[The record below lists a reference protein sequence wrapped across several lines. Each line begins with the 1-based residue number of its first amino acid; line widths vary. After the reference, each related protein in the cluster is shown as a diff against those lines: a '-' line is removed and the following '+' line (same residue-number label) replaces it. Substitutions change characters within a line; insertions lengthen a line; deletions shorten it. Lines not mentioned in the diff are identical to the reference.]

1 MLGNPG
7 NCTWIL
13 RVYTRSRRKHPTDTW
28 SLQSRNARDAA
39 GAGTSVPPHPRGTAQ
54 PRTGAPTARAPTPP
68 VSALGPQPGEAG
80 RRWGRGRGA
89 RPAHSR
95 TPGGRAWRGSPGERM
110 LGAGPRWGR
119 GPLPGLSLTAW
130 LSSRAGLRGGP
141 RSGSQPRVSPPE
153 AQRPAGTRGA
163 VDKSARAE
171 GVQRA
176 ELRGWEGWDG
186 RAHRYRRGDTT
197 DTALAGSSQA
207 RKLRVLLPHPP
218 PAPPTTPRP
227 LKE

>member
-68 VSALGPQPGEAG
+68 VSALRPQPGEAG

-95 TPGGRAWRGSPGERM
+95 TPGGRAWRGRREKGCS
-110 LGAGPRWGR
+110 GR
-119 GPLPGLSLTAW
+119 G
-130 LSSRAGLRGGP
+130 RGGGGVP
-141 RSGSQPRVSPPE
+141 CPDSHSPPGSPPGPGS
-153 AQRPAGTRGA
+153 AAVPAPA
-163 VDKSARAE
+163 LNRACLLPRLS
-171 GVQRA
+171 VQPGRA
-176 ELRGWEGWDG
+176 ELWISRRER
-186 RAHRYRRGDTT
+186 RACSER
-197 DTALAGSSQA
+197 S
-207 RKLRVLLPHPP
+207 
-218 PAPPTTPRP
+218 
-227 LKE
+227 